1 MKKVLFVVGSL
12 REGSFNKQLAAMGEK
27 ALAGKAEVT
36 YLDYTNLPLMNQ
48 DNENPVLPEVEAA
61 REAVQAADAI
71 WFFSPVYN
79 FSIPGTIKNLLDW
92 LSRSLDPTN
101 PGGESAIHNKLVT
114 VSSAAGGGFD
124 NMFDQYKFLLPFIRT
139 QVVGEFTST
148 VVNDSAWVDGQL
160 VLTDDVQAKLDA
172 QAAAVIEAI
181 NA

>member
-27 ALAGKAEVT
+27 ALAGKAEVS
-36 YLDYTNLPLMNQ
+36 YLDFTKVPLMNQ
-48 DNENPVLPEVEAA
+48 DTETPVLPEVQ
-61 REAVQAADAI
+61 AVRDAVSEADAI

-92 LSRSLDPTN
+92 LSRSLDPSN
-101 PGGESAIHNKLVT
+101 SAGESAIHNKFVT
-114 VSSAAGGGFD
+114 VSSAAAGGFD
-124 NMFDQYKFLLPFIRT
+124 NMFAQYNFLLPFIRT

-148 VVNDSAWVDGQL
+148 KINDSAWVDGQL
-160 VLTDDVQAKLDA
+160 VLTDEVQAQLDA
-172 QAAAVIEAI
+172 QAAAVLEAI